1 MILIIISC
9 TCWPSVGLV
18 WRNVYQGLLPI
29 SQLCFVVVAWAVC
42 IFWKLSLCLSHHLQI
57 FSPILL
63 LVFSFFF
70 FKVISFAVQKLV
82 SLIRSHLFIFV
93 FISIALG
100 DWYSFS
106 FIVSICNIHGLYFWC
121 GMWGRDLHPLDTTP
135 PSPIK

>member
-1 MILIIISC
+1 MLNIISC

-18 WRNVYQGLLPI
+18 WRNVYQGLL
-29 SQLCFVVVAWAVC
+29 SVFQLVFVVVVAWAVC
-42 IFWKLSLCLSHHLQI
+42 IFWRLSPCLSHHLQI
-57 FSPILL
+57 FSHS
-63 LVFSFFF
+63 VACFFF
-70 FKVISFAVQKLV
+70 LFLKIISFAVQKLV

-106 FIVSICNIHGLYFWC
+106 FIISICNIYGLYFWC
-121 GMWGRDLHPLDTTP
+121 GIWGRDLCPLDTTP